1 MARGGARE
9 GAGRKPFSE
18 DEKRKQRSVWLTD
31 DEWNYINEN
40 FEELGKT
47 RSEKVR
53 NIVIEKLKEDK
64 ETKGQVI

>member
-1 MARGGARE
+1 MAKGGARE
-9 GAGRKPFSE
+9 GAGRKPFPE

-40 FEELGKT
+40 FEGLGKT

-53 NIVIEKLKEDK
+53 NIVIEKIKEDK
-64 ETKGQVI
+64 ETKGV